1 MLKYIVYNIEERI
14 CIMPI
19 IYSILVFI
27 LSFVLLLGSYIALVA
42 TNKIKKRYKKRVKR
56 SELAETK
63 VSDRNKLSDV
73 LATILIR
80 RGYGD
85 LL

>member
-19 IYSILVFI
+19 INSILVFI

-42 TNKIKKRYKKRVKR
+42 TNKIKKRRMD
-56 SELAETK
+56 K
-63 VSDRNKLSDV
+63 VLRLV
-73 LATILIR
+73 AAYILVF
-80 RGYGD
+80 YHT
-85 LL
+85 LYL

>member
-19 IYSILVFI
+19 FYSILVFI

-42 TNKIKKRYKKRVKR
+42 TNKIKKRRMN
-56 SELAETK
+56 S
-63 VSDRNKLSDV
+63 
-73 LATILIR
+73 
-80 RGYGD
+80 G
-85 LL
+85 